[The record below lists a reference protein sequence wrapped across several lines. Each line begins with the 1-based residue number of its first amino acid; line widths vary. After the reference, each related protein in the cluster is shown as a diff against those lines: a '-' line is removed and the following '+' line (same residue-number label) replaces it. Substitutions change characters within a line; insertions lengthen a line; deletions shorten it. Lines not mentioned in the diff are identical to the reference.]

1 MGIDCAA
8 FGGDSVFHKLGYEPE
23 FQIIPWSEKNQYL
36 ADGTIDCIWSCYS
49 MNDREASLNT
59 NFLIREIGKRLN
71 STLCADC
78 NHLATVQIWSSP
90 LIATTRA
97 AELFLHK
104 IDSSLPEVKQVN
116 CFATTEDLFAS
127 IRKGYV
133 EAVEDGT
140 DAVERMETVEASR
153 YDLILMDIQMPKM
166 DGYTAAREIRTL
178 RDNQKANIT
187 IVAVTANAFEED
199 KKKAFESGMN
209 GHISKPINREAIM
222 RMLDQIFGQEI
233 TTDEGETEGEN
244 R

>member
-1 MGIDCAA
+1 
-8 FGGDSVFHKLGYEPE
+8 
-23 FQIIPWSEKNQYL
+23 
-36 ADGTIDCIWSCYS
+36 
-49 MNDREASLNT
+49 MNDREADYQWAGPYLYSRQVIAVSTESAVQTFADLADKK
-59 NFLIREIGKRLN
+59 IG
-71 STLCADC
+71 
-78 NHLATVQIWSSP
+78 VQ
-90 LIATTRA
+90 ATTRA

-178 RDNQKANIT
+178 RDNQKANIP

>member
-1 MGIDCAA
+1 M
-8 FGGDSVFHKLGYEPE
+8 
-23 FQIIPWSEKNQYL
+23 
-36 ADGTIDCIWSCYS
+36 
-49 MNDREASLNT
+49 
-59 NFLIREIGKRLN
+59 
-71 STLCADC
+71 
-78 NHLATVQIWSSP
+78 
-90 LIATTRA
+90 
-97 AELFLHK
+97 
-104 IDSSLPEVKQVN
+104 
-116 CFATTEDLFAS
+116 
-127 IRKGYV
+127 

-178 RDNQKANIT
+178 RDNQKANIP